1 MIRHHGRL
9 YLFYSA
15 NRWYTRRYAIGYAV
29 CRSVLGPCHRTQR
42 RPLLASGHGIAGP
55 GGESAFH
62 GPRGGLLL
70 AYAAWPAGRVG
81 SERRLHVA
89 TLKARKH
96 GTLVVA
102 RRFRR

>member
-1 MIRHHGRL
+1 VDVPRWAVRHRAGRHRA
-9 YLFYSA
+9 FVPSWA
-15 NRWYTRRYAIGYAV
+15 PSIGRATNGRWLI
-29 CRSVLGPCHRTQR
+29 
-42 RPLLASGHGIAGP
+42 
-55 GGESAFH
+55 
-62 GPRGGLLL
+62 